1 MSIEQIILAFVQ
13 LNQKI
18 NQINSE
24 ELSHLLTRAKVENA
38 WFTPENTQLALQGIQ
53 QFLNQENL
61 QTWLKNYQVPVSQP
75 RKIGVVMAGNI
86 PMVGFHDALCVLASG
101 HILLA
106 KLSSQD
112 SVLMK
117 QLLEWLVE
125 IEPQFAP
132 QIQIVDK
139 INAAE
144 AYIATGSDNSAR
156 YFAYYFAQKPH
167 IIRQNR
173 NSCAILTG
181 KEAET
186 DLQNLG
192 NDIFSYFGL
201 GCRNVSKLYV
211 PLDYDFKAFFEA
223 NEFRKEI
230 IYHHKYANNF
240 EYNRTIL
247 AMNQVMHFDNGFVL
261 LKNDEK
267 LASPIA
273 VLYYQFY
280 ENEQDLKNQIELN
293 RAKIQ
298 VIVSQNAW
306 FPQSLPFGTTQIP
319 QLSDYA
325 DGVDTMAFLTSL

>member
-13 LNQKI
+13 LSQKI
-18 NQINSE
+18 KQISSD
-24 ELSHLLTRAKVENA
+24 ELAHLQSRAQVENP
-38 WFTPENTQLALQGIQ
+38 WFTPANVQLAFQGIQ
-53 QFLNQENL
+53 EFLDPQSL
-61 QTWLKNYQVPVSQP
+61 QNWLKNYQVPVNQP
-75 RKIGVVMAGNI
+75 RKIGLVLAGNI
-86 PMVGFHDALCVLASG
+86 PMVGFHDVLCVLASG
-101 HILLA
+101 HQLLA

-112 SVLMK
+112 SVLMS
-117 QLLEWLVE
+117 QLLEWLLE
-125 IEPQFAP
+125 IEPRFAP
-132 QIQIVDK
+132 KIQIVDK

-144 AYIATGSDNSAR
+144 AYIATGSNNSAR

-173 NSCAILTG
+173 NSCAILSGNET
-181 KEAET
+181 EA

-192 NDIFSYFGL
+192 KDIFSYFGL

-211 PLDYDFKAFFEA
+211 PLNYDFRTFFEA

-240 EYNRTIL
+240 EYNRAVL
-247 AMNQVMHFDNGFVL
+247 AMNQVMYYDNGFVL

-273 VLYYQFY
+273 VLYYQIY
-280 ENEQDLKNQIELN
+280 ENEADLKNQIEQN

-298 VIVSQNAW
+298 VIMSQWA
-306 FPQSLPFGTTQIP
+306 
-319 QLSDYA
+319 
-325 DGVDTMAFLTSL
+325 